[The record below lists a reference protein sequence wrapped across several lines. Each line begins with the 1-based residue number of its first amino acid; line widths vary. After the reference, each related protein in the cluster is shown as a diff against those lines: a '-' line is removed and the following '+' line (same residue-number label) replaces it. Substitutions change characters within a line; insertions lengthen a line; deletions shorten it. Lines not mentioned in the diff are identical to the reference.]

1 MDEQLAQSLT
11 EVAVEQVN
19 GQLNQAKALLASVEP
34 TKNSDE
40 NIRVLNQQILDTVQ
54 PDDAQIASNLSEM
67 ITVAI
72 QNDETIEEVRLTQ
85 KLLVDNVTLLGNCSK
100 CKMC

>member
-11 EVAVEQVN
+11 EVAIEQVN

-40 NIRVLNQQILDTVQ
+40 NIRALNQQILDTVQ
-54 PDDAQIASNLSEM
+54 PDDSQIASNLSEM

-85 KLLVDNVTLLGNCSK
+85 KLLVENVTLLGNCPI